1 MNDLFLLFFFLFLFF
16 LLFFFLFLFF
26 FFLFF
31 FFLFLFFFYFCWGF
45 GTSFFIIFRRFW
57 FSGLFAWSFTEPLG
71 QFGLWS
77 LLPFRV
83 LLLPQSLEMF
93 SSYYFPTAFVQLSSV
108 FVCSC
113 VSSTFIFGV
122 HADLWWIFASKSFR
136 VQAFLHGLLSELLL
150 LSLLELFEIVVLS
163 LLSFFK
169 IVFFS
174 LEADNGI
181 PEFGSFVCKL
191 VTIHGVQVKGL
202 DADGEGDFLFF
213 FQSDIG
219 DAADAVADMAAGA
232 HEAAMELS

>member
-1 MNDLFLLFFFLFLFF
+1 MNDLFLFFFLFFLFLFLLFF
-16 LLFFFLFLFF
+16 LLFFF
-26 FFLFF
+26 
-31 FFLFLFFFYFCWGF
+31 FFLFLFFFFYFCWGF

-57 FSGLFAWSFTEPLG
+57 FSSLFAWSFTEPLG

-93 SSYYFPTAFVQLSSV
+93 SSYYFPTAFIQLSSV

-113 VSSTFIFGV
+113 VSSAFIFGV
-122 HADLWWIFASKSFR
+122 HADLWWILASKSFG

-163 LLSFFK
+163 LLSLFK

-174 LEADNGI
+174 L
-181 PEFGSFVCKL
+181 
-191 VTIHGVQVKGL
+191 
-202 DADGEGDFLFF
+202 
-213 FQSDIG
+213 
-219 DAADAVADMAAGA
+219 
-232 HEAAMELS
+232 

>member
-1 MNDLFLLFFFLFLFF
+1 MMNDLFLFFFLFLFF

-26 FFLFF
+26 LFLFF
-31 FFLFLFFFYFCWGF
+31 FLFFYFCWGF
-45 GTSFFIIFRRFW
+45 GTSFFIIFWRFW

-163 LLSFFK
+163 FLSFFK

-181 PEFGSFVCKL
+181 P
-191 VTIHGVQVKGL
+191 
-202 DADGEGDFLFF
+202 
-213 FQSDIG
+213 
-219 DAADAVADMAAGA
+219 
-232 HEAAMELS
+232 

>member
-1 MNDLFLLFFFLFLFF
+1 MMNELFLFFFLFFLFLFLLFF
-16 LLFFFLFLFF
+16 LLFFFLFFF
-26 FFLFF
+26 FFF
-31 FFLFLFFFYFCWGF
+31 FCWGF

-57 FSGLFAWSFTEPLG
+57 FSSLFAWSFTKPLG

-93 SSYYFPTAFVQLSSV
+93 GSYYFPTAFVQLSSV

-113 VSSTFIFGV
+113 VSSAFIFGV
-122 HADLWWIFASKSFR
+122 HADLWWILASKSFG

-163 LLSFFK
+163 LLSLFK

-174 LEADNGI
+174 LQTD
-181 PEFGSFVCKL
+181 
-191 VTIHGVQVKGL
+191 
-202 DADGEGDFLFF
+202 
-213 FQSDIG
+213 
-219 DAADAVADMAAGA
+219 
-232 HEAAMELS
+232 

>member
-1 MNDLFLLFFFLFLFF
+1 MMNDLFLFFFLFLFF
-16 LLFFFLFLFF
+16 LFL

-31 FFLFLFFFYFCWGF
+31 FFLFLFFF
-45 GTSFFIIFRRFW
+45 ILVRRFW

-83 LLLPQSLEMF
+83 LLLPQSLKMF

-181 PEFGSFVCKL
+181 P
-191 VTIHGVQVKGL
+191 
-202 DADGEGDFLFF
+202 
-213 FQSDIG
+213 
-219 DAADAVADMAAGA
+219 
-232 HEAAMELS
+232 